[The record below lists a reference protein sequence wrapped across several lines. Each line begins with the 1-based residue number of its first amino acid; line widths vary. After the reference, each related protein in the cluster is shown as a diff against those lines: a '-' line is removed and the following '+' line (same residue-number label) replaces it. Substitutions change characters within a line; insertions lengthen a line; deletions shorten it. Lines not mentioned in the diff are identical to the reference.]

1 MTDYSSIVHDS
12 FTRV

>member
-1 MTDYSSIVHDS
+1 MANYGSTVHDS